1 MRLHRMTFILVPLL
15 VALLVFGV
23 LNYKLGDVSP
33 PKARSIAFVLKTS
46 NARSDFWQAVSAGA
60 QAAAKESEAGLTVEG
75 PLQDMDAD
83 AQIRMIQEAADRKP
97 DALIVAPVHDP
108 RFNDILHDI
117 RARGIKLVVVDT
129 PLALDAPPY
138 YVANN
143 HMEAGRQAG
152 RTAVEATKGKL
163 SAAIISDFP
172 NSGVQSERER
182 GVKDALD
189 AHADEY
195 DETFY
200 AGNSED
206 NAYAY
211 TRSLL
216 LRSPGINTIIA
227 LSEPAVLGA
236 AKALKELDL
245 AGKVKL
251 IGFDSSV
258 YEIKLLEEGV
268 LHATIVQKPFNMGY
282 LSVKTALALVDGKR
296 TDQTTYIDS
305 VVVTKSN
312 MYTPEN
318 QKLLFP
324 FIQK

>member
-15 VALLVFGV
+15 IGLIVFGV
-23 LNYKLGDVSP
+23 LNYKLGEVSP

-60 QAAAKESEAGLTVEG
+60 QAAAKEAEAGLTVEG

-83 AQIRMIQEAADRKP
+83 TQIRMIQEAADRGP
-97 DALIVAPVHDP
+97 DALVVAPVHDP
-108 RFNDILHDI
+108 RMGDILRDI
-117 RARGIKLVVVDT
+117 RERGIKVVVVDT
-129 PLALDAPPY
+129 PLQLDSPPY

-143 HMEAGRQAG
+143 HKEAGRQAG
-152 RTAVEATKGKL
+152 RTAVEATSGKL
-163 SAAIISDFP
+163 NAAIISDFP
-172 NSGVQSERER
+172 NSGVQSDRET
-182 GVKDALD
+182 GVKEALD

-200 AGNSED
+200 AENSEEK
-206 NAYAY
+206 AYDY
-211 TRSLL
+211 TKSLL
-216 LRSPGINTIIA
+216 QDKPALNTIIA

-236 AKALKELDL
+236 AKALKERGQ
-245 AGKVKL
+245 AGNVKL

-282 LSVKTALALVDGKR
+282 LSVKTALGLVAGRR

-312 MYTPEN
+312 MYTTEN